1 MLIAKKFGLI
11 LLNFRAKT
19 TPLILCTAKWGV
31 HNLHGKVGSTQSM
44 PIAYQSTLTEPR
56 KHHGTQ
62 LTAEWMTFSQNTVV
76 LPFLQ

>member
-19 TPLILCTAKWGV
+19 TPCHT
-31 HNLHGKVGSTQSM
+31 LHGKVGSTQST
-44 PIAYQSTLTEPR
+44 PTAYQSTLTEPR

-62 LTAEWMTFSQNTVV
+62 LTAEWMTFS
-76 LPFLQ
+76 